1 MKVDEVE
8 PGFWLQVALVAWNFV
23 LTAALWLRKPGEDA
37 ARAVDA
43 LRDDM
48 DKRLKD
54 AGAQITEIRAHMEHM
69 PSNDEL
75 LRLEGAV
82 REVNERTAGL
92 HRNIDTMNSSLRRI
106 EDYLLRDR
114 RP

>member
-1 MKVDEVE
+1 MKLDDME
-8 PGFWLQVALVAWNFV
+8 PGLWMQLALVVWNFV

-37 ARAVDA
+37 ARAVDG
-43 LRDDM
+43 LRADVDQ
-48 DKRLKD
+48 RLKD
-54 AGAQITEIRAHMEHM
+54 AGGQITEIRAHMEHM
-69 PSNDEL
+69 PNNDEL

-82 REVNERTAGL
+82 REINERAAGL
-92 HRNIDTMNSSLRRI
+92 HRNIDTMNNSLRRI